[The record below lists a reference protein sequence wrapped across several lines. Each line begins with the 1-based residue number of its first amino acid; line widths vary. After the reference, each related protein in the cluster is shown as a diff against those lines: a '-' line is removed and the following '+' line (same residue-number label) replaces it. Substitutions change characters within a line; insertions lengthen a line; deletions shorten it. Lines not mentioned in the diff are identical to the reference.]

1 MKKGFNFR
9 KSYFFTYLILII
21 FTIIMVFP
29 FYWMIVTSLSKPEN
43 LFRFPPKLWPDFNF
57 HNYVEMWQSS
67 PQGVSWV
74 RYILNTLF
82 VATTTTLLSLITSSL
97 AGFAFAKLRFPL
109 KDKIFML
116 ILGIMMIPGELML
129 IPNYMTLFH
138 LGWLNSYQALIIPFG
153 ASVFGIFLTRQAF
166 KQLPNELWEAAEIDG
181 CSIGRFYFNIALPI
195 VRPTLF
201 AFSLFAFLGS
211 WNAFMWPLIVNTD
224 PKFMPLEVALY
235 SFIGSESTNWQL
247 LAAAATMATAPILIL
262 FLIFQTQF
270 IEGISR
276 GAIKG

>member
-1 MKKGFNFR
+1 MKINLK
-9 KSYFFTYLILII
+9 KSYFFTYLILITV
-21 FTIIMVFP
+21 TIIMVFP

-43 LFRFPPKLWPDFNF
+43 LFRYPPKLWPDFQWK
-57 HNYVEMWQSS
+57 NYVDMWKSN
-67 PQGVSWV
+67 PQGVPWT
-74 RYILNTLF
+74 RYILNTIF
-82 VATTTTLLSLITSSL
+82 VAVSTTLLSLFNSSL
-97 AGFAFAKLRFPL
+97 AGFAFARLKFPL
-109 KDKIFML
+109 KNQIFML

-129 IPNYMTLFH
+129 IPNYLTLYR

-166 KQLPNELWEAAEIDG
+166 KQIPNELWEAAQIDG

-195 VRPTLF
+195 IRPTLF
-201 AFSLFAFLGS
+201 AFALFVFLGS
-211 WNAFMWPLIVNTD
+211 WNAFLWPLIVNTD
-224 PKFMPLEVALY
+224 PRFMPLEVALY
-235 SFIGSESTNWQL
+235 SFIGAESTNWQL
-247 LAAAATMATAPILIL
+247 LAAAATMATAPVLIL

>member
-1 MKKGFNFR
+1 MKINLK
-9 KSYFFTYLILII
+9 KSYFFTYLIL
-21 FTIIMVFP
+21 TIVTIMMVFP

-43 LFRFPPKLWPDFNF
+43 LFAYPPKLWPDFQWK
-57 HNYVEMWQSS
+57 NYVDMWNSN
-67 PQGVSWV
+67 PQGVPWT
-74 RYILNTLF
+74 RYIFNTLF
-82 VATTTTLLSLITSSL
+82 VALSTTLLSLFNSSL
-97 AGFAFAKLRFPL
+97 AGFAFAKLKFPW
-109 KDKIFML
+109 KNQIFMI

-129 IPNYMTLFH
+129 IPNYLTLFRLH
-138 LGWLNSYQALIIPFG
+138 WLNSYQALILPFG

-166 KQLPNELWEAAEIDG
+166 KQLPNELWEAAQIDG

-195 VRPTLF
+195 IRPTLF
-201 AFSLFAFLGS
+201 AFALFVFLGS

-224 PKFMPLEVALY
+224 PRFMTLEVALY
-235 SFIGSESTNWQL
+235 SFIGAESTNWQL
-247 LAAAATMATAPILIL
+247 LAAAATMATAPVLIL

>member
-1 MKKGFNFR
+1 MKINLK
-9 KSYFFTYLILII
+9 KSYFFTYLILSLV
-21 FTIIMVFP
+21 TLVMVFP

-43 LFRFPPKLWPDFNF
+43 LFIFPPKLWPDFNF
-57 HNYVEMWQSS
+57 KNYVDMWNAN
-67 PQGVSWV
+67 PQGVPWT

-82 VATTTTLLSLITSSL
+82 IATSTTLLSLFNSSL
-97 AGFAFAKLRFPL
+97 AGFAFAKLKFPL
-109 KDKIFML
+109 RNQIFMV

-129 IPNYMTLFH
+129 IPNYLTLFK

-166 KQLPNELWEAAEIDG
+166 RQLPNELWEAAQIDG

-201 AFSLFAFLGS
+201 AFALFVFLGA
-211 WNAFMWPLIVNTD
+211 WNAFLWPLIVNTN
-224 PKFMPLEVALY
+224 PNYMPLEVALY
-235 SFIGSESTNWQL
+235 SFIGAEGTNWQL
-247 LAAAATMATAPILIL
+247 LAAAATMATFPVLVL